1 MSKNECLRCDCYDE
15 DVGCTMPSIDKCYA
29 CSLYERETERKVK
42 KINMDSRGLASH
54 INYLGMERCARKII
68 LKNNLAKAEDIAIM
82 TDLEVYDILLQK
94 YEVVM
99 CEHENILLIDKEK
112 MEEFNSM
119 AVYLSR

>member
-1 MSKNECLRCDCYDE
+1 MMD
-15 DVGCTMPSIDKCYA
+15 A
-29 CSLYERETERKVK
+29 RE
-42 KINMDSRGLASH
+42 LANH

-68 LKNNLAKAEDIAIM
+68 LKDNLAKAEDIAIM